1 MPVKIPADMSI
12 LGKYLTKE
20 ILKYFG
26 IILLMVVGIYLAVD
40 FFEKVDNFLEA
51 GLPAV
56 KIVTFFHLRIPL
68 ILSQIAPVC
77 ILLAV
82 LIVFGLMS
90 KNYELIALRS
100 SGISVYYVLKPVLS
114 LAVVMSILLF
124 LLADRVVPV
133 TVSQA
138 NRIWLGEVKKEP
150 AVTSR
155 KKNIWVKGKRS
166 ISHIRY
172 YNPTNQTISRI
183 TRYYFDPDFRLIR
196 RLDAKTAYYEN
207 GKWDFR
213 DIMEQRLNEAT
224 RDYSIVF
231 EAQRFEPFEFLPDD
245 LKRVVKKSEEMN
257 FMELLEYIRDVE
269 SEGYDATNYR
279 VELHAKLAFPVVCVI
294 MCVLAT
300 GIAFRRK
307 VQEGLALNIIFG
319 IGLIFI
325 YWIFYTF
332 CLSLG
337 SGGKLHPFIAAWL
350 ANFTFLCIG
359 IYIFVNAD

>member
-1 MPVKIPADMSI
+1 MSI

-26 IILLMVVGIYLAVD
+26 IILIMVIGIYLAVD
-40 FFEKVDNFLEA
+40 FFEKIDNFLEA

-68 ILSQIAPVC
+68 ILSQITPVC

-100 SGISVYYVLKPVLS
+100 SGVSVYYLLKPVFS

-124 LLADRVVPV
+124 LLADQVVPV

-138 NRIWLGEVKKEP
+138 NRIWLGDVKKES

-155 KKNIWVKGKRS
+155 KKNIWIRGNRS

-172 YNPTNQTISRI
+172 YNPTNQTISQV
-183 TRYYFDPDFRLIR
+183 TLYYFDPDFRLIR
-196 RLDAKTAYYEN
+196 RLDAKAAYYKN

-224 RDYSIVF
+224 GDYSIGF
-231 EAQRFEPFEFLPDD
+231 EPQRFEPFEFLPDD
-245 LKRVVKKSEEMN
+245 LERVVKKSEEMN

-279 VELHAKLAFPVVCVI
+279 VDLHAKLAYPMLCII
-294 MCVLAT
+294 MCGLAT
-300 GIAFRRK
+300 GIAFQRK
-307 VQEGLALNIIFG
+307 VQEGLALNIIYG

-325 YWIFYTF
+325 YWIYYTF

-337 SGGKLHPFIAAWL
+337 SGGKLNPFVAAWI
-350 ANFTFLCIG
+350 ANLTFICFG
-359 IYIFVNAD
+359 IFIFVNAD